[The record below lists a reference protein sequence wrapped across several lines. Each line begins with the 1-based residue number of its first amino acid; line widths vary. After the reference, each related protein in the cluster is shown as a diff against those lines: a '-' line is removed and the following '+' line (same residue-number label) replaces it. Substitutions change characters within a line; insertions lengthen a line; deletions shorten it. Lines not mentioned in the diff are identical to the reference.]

1 MTTTTSSSTRPDR
14 SRRPP
19 SGSRRSSRTSTAA
32 TRGAG
37 SGSRV
42 AALDLGLDEGNAPPA
57 ASDGTRFVEV
67 AIDAAGAGGMRTYT
81 YAVPDT
87 LADLKAGEAVIVEF
101 GRRQAL
107 AVVLGEAVAPE
118 GVETKPVADRVRADG
133 PLLPPL
139 SLALARWIAGH
150 YLVAPSLVL
159 RAMLP
164 PGMLERLE
172 LVVERTPASGRAM
185 AGRPDADA
193 DAVTQD
199 LLDQLAAGP
208 RPARELAAPEGRAG
222 LLRRL
227 RGLEADGL
235 VTVDWTLTA
244 AGAGPRFE
252 RWIVPTDAGRSAA
265 ADPAA
270 VGGRPLGPRQR
281 DALAELAAGPRNG
294 LLGADLSGRHG
305 SGAIAGL
312 VRRELAATEIRERPR
327 RPLAAR
333 PAGRRGGR
341 PPDADLS
348 PEQATAVALV
358 RDAIRARDATPLL
371 LEGVTGGGKTA

>member
-14 SRRPP
+14 SRRRP

-37 SGSRV
+37 SGARV
-42 AALDLGLDEGNAPPA
+42 AALDLGLDEGNAQPA
-57 ASDGTRFVEV
+57 ASDGARFVEV

-81 YAVPDT
+81 YAVPDA
-87 LADLKAGEAVIVEF
+87 LADLEAGEAVIVEF

-107 AVVLGEAVAPE
+107 AVVLGDAAAPE
-118 GVETKPVADRVRADG
+118 GLETKPVADRVRADG

-139 SLALARWIAGH
+139 SLGLARWIAGH
-150 YLVAPSLVL
+150 YLVAPALVI

-172 LVVERTPASGRAM
+172 LVVERTPASGAAE
-185 AGRPDADA
+185 AGELDA

-199 LLDQLAAGP
+199 LLDQLAGGP
-208 RPARELAAPEGRAG
+208 RPARDLAAPEGRAG

-227 RGLEADGL
+227 RGLEANGL

-252 RWIVPTDAGRSAA
+252 RWIVVTDAG
-265 ADPAA
+265 
-270 VGGRPLGPRQR
+270 
-281 DALAELAAGPRNG
+281 
-294 LLGADLSGRHG
+294 
-305 SGAIAGL
+305 
-312 VRRELAATEIRERPR
+312 
-327 RPLAAR
+327 
-333 PAGRRGGR
+333 
-341 PPDADLS
+341 
-348 PEQATAVALV
+348 
-358 RDAIRARDATPLL
+358 
-371 LEGVTGGGKTA
+371 